1 MEINGSRQSGP
12 DPKFL
17 RSLLLGEPRTVS
29 PWKPTEIFFYVSRQ
43 AGLDL
48 IFIKQVGS
56 SQLSSE
62 PQTVSILKLIA

>member
-1 MEINGSRQSGP
+1 METNGSRQSGP
-12 DPKFL
+12 DPNFL

-29 PWKPTEIFFYVSRQ
+29 PWKPTEFFFVSRQ

-62 PQTVSILKLIA
+62 PRTVSILKLIA